1 MDDLNIIKF
10 IIQHLND
17 VSVIVVM
24 AVAVYYFYRQ
34 NEKMQAKYDALREN
48 YLNKVN
54 DFEARLKTIEGDTSK
69 IKSDAA
75 EIKGDVKRVKD
86 TLFFQTTQRV
96 RGRGENSNLGAENE
110 F

>member
-1 MDDLNIIKF
+1 MEDLNIIKF

-17 VSVIVVM
+17 VSVVVVM
-24 AVAVYYFYRQ
+24 AIAVFYFYRQ

-54 DFEARLKTIEGDTSK
+54 DFEARLKTIE
-69 IKSDAA
+69 SDVK
-75 EIKGDVKRVKD
+75 EIRGDVKRVKD

-96 RGRGENSNLGAENE
+96 RGRGENSNLQGAENE